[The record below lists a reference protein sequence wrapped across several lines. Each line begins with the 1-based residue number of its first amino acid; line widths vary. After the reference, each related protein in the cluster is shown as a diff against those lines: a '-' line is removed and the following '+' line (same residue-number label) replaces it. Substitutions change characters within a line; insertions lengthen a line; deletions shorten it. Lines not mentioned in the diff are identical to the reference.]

1 MYQSD
6 CPNISLEKDVPIKN
20 MNNITLSFISLFL
33 KVTPNLIIYETNSL
47 IAELQIK
54 LNVLILWV
62 LRKLQIAYLQL
73 QKIHTTFV
81 Y

>member
-1 MYQSD
+1 M
-6 CPNISLEKDVPIKN
+6 CRLSLA
-20 MNNITLSFISLFL
+20 T
-33 KVTPNLIIYETNSL
+33 NLIIYETNSL

-73 QKIHTTFV
+73 QKTHTTFV